1 MGGIKVSPTRPLLVG
16 EGRKGR
22 EREREKAHVHTRQ
35 SRPTHTSRQHA
46 ISSTTASSTPH
57 ISMTKP
63 YDWTYSTTWP
73 GQPGEAAPV
82 DIHAQNMTKH
92 EPTSWETGF
101 VRGTD
106 PTRDRI
112 PIERLGPAS
121 GEPIL
126 FYDDIV
132 LFEDEL
138 ADNGTSILNVKVVR
152 TRVPSLSCS

>member
-1 MGGIKVSPTRPLLVG
+1 
-16 EGRKGR
+16 
-22 EREREKAHVHTRQ
+22 
-35 SRPTHTSRQHA
+35 
-46 ISSTTASSTPH
+46 
-57 ISMTKP
+57 MTKP

-82 DIHAQNMTKH
+82 DIHAQNMTKY
-92 EPTSWETGF
+92 EPTSWEAAF

-106 PTRDRI
+106 PKRDRI

>member
-1 MGGIKVSPTRPLLVG
+1 
-16 EGRKGR
+16 
-22 EREREKAHVHTRQ
+22 
-35 SRPTHTSRQHA
+35 
-46 ISSTTASSTPH
+46 
-57 ISMTKP
+57 MTKP

-73 GQPGEAAPV
+73 GQPGKAAPV
-82 DIHAQNMTKH
+82 DIYAQNAAKT
-92 EPTSWETGF
+92 ERTIWERAF
-101 VRGTD
+101 VRGID

-138 ADNGTSILNVKVVR
+138 ADNGTSLLNVKVVR
-152 TRVPSLSCS
+152 TSIIAFVSLTLTHSV